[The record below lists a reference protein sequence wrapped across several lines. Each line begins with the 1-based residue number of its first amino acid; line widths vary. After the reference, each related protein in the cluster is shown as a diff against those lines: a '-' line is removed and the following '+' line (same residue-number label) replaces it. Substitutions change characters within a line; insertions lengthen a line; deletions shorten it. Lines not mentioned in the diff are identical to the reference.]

1 MTKPQTQNC
10 NSTNW
15 GFQEA
20 VRAITSAGGLPAY
33 CCLYKWM
40 CEILYSL
47 CIGSKLGKVQKT
59 SSCFVIT
66 HAMNSRAIYYSPVP
80 TLYTYSNILH
90 PPQQLHSP
98 HTVPI
103 IETYLWA
110 LILTILTSE
119 TISMLAISMF
129 IPTATGGPA
138 NQDGQ
143 PCDFSELIHSY
154 EELSLVTLKKPPL

>member
-90 PPQQLHSP
+90 PPPATAQPPHSP
-98 HTVPI
+98 HYRDV
-103 IETYLWA
+103 
-110 LILTILTSE
+110 
-119 TISMLAISMF
+119 SMSINTHHIDLRNHINAGNI
-129 IPTATGGPA
+129 
-138 NQDGQ
+138 NV
-143 PCDFSELIHSY
+143 HSY
-154 EELSLVTLKKPPL
+154 GHRGTCKPRWSAMWLLRT